1 MNQVPDQPGA
11 QPSRN
16 ALLLRTAGTILA
28 LALLIYLL
36 SQQGWDEIL
45 AALRQISVTHLLLAF
60 GLMIISRLAA
70 VGRWHILLVSSG
82 LEITYWQSLRI
93 TFAGFFAS
101 NFLPTTIGGDVVRLA
116 GAVQQRLDPA
126 IAAASLV
133 VDRLVGLAGMLLAVP
148 FGVPG
153 VIQADIFNQLQSGQR
168 STPSTGLLIWS
179 PVQKIILKALD
190 IIKRLLAAAGIWLRQ
205 PRSLL
210 ISLIF
215 TWINM
220 LCLFGILDLLVG
232 DLEKPT
238 SFWLIGGL
246 YALVYLFTL
255 IPISINGYG
264 LQEVSMTF
272 LFNQV
277 AGVSLPSAL
286 TAALLFRTLMVAASL
301 PGAVF
306 VPGMLTKAPQSSSTP
321 KA

>member
-1 MNQVPDQPGA
+1 MNQSPERPEA
-11 QPSRN
+11 KTSRK
-16 ALLLRTAGTILA
+16 ALLLRTAGTLLA

-45 AALRQISVTHLLLAF
+45 AALRQIPVSQLLLAF
-60 GLMIISRLAA
+60 GLMFVSRLAV
-70 VGRWHILLVSSG
+70 VGRWHILLISSR
-82 LEITYWQSLRI
+82 LHISYWQSLRI
-93 TFAGFFAS
+93 TFAGLFAS

-116 GAVQQRLDPA
+116 GIVQQQQDAA
-126 IAAASLV
+126 IAAASLI

-148 FGVPG
+148 FSLPG
-153 VIQADIFNQLQSGQR
+153 VINADLFHNLPTPGGSGMGIVLWAPIRKLYQKAMEIIQR
-168 STPSTGLLIWS
+168 LF
-179 PVQKIILKALD
+179 
-190 IIKRLLAAAGIWLRQ
+190 AATGIWLHQ

-210 ISLIF
+210 ISLIY

-220 LCLFGILDLLVG
+220 LCLFGVLVLLLTDLQ
-232 DLEKPT
+232 KPV

-277 AGVSLPSAL
+277 AGVSLPNAL
-286 TAALLFRTLMVAASL
+286 TAALLFRTLMIVASL
-301 PGAVF
+301 PGALF
-306 VPGMLTKAPQSSSTP
+306 IPGMLTKSPPTTSLLEN
-321 KA
+321 

>member
-1 MNQVPDQPGA
+1 MNQAPGQPGA
-11 QPSRN
+11 RPSRN

-45 AALRQISVTHLLLAF
+45 AALRQIPVSHLILAF
-60 GLMIISRLAA
+60 GLMFVSRLAV

-82 LEITYWQSLRI
+82 LNISYWQSLRI
-93 TFAGFFAS
+93 TFAGLFAS

-148 FGVPG
+148 FSLPG
-153 VIQADIFNQLQSGQR
+153 VIQANLFNQLPTNQQPIPYPGFV
-168 STPSTGLLIWS
+168 IWA
-179 PVQKIILKALD
+179 PIQKIYWKTLE
-190 IIKRLLAAAGIWLRQ
+190 IIKRLFAAAGIWLRQ
-205 PRSLL
+205 PRSLV

-232 DLEKPT
+232 DLEKPI
-238 SFWLIGGL
+238 SYWLIGGL

-277 AGVSLPSAL
+277 AGVSLPTAL
-286 TAALLFRTLMVAASL
+286 TAALLFRTLMIATSL
-301 PGAVF
+301 PGAIF
-306 VPGMLTKAPQSSSTP
+306 VPGMLTRATQTSSAP